1 MMNLF
6 SLTSIVFVA
15 MADGDDFLLF
25 WVNIVGFCVSSIF
38 LVRPPFIFYYQNAIL
53 KRIYSMRYS
62 RMLEES
68 SFANKKADYFWL
80 LLQSSVMLLVNT
92 ILRFPYPILNLT
104 VFFPYEDTITT
115 IQPPFPILILGFCS
129 HLSLVTATS
138 LNAHLSLRNDHNHST
153 LLTCSPRFVF
163 LVIEWNMESSD
174 WRFSRLRSGSY
185 WLVLARRLD

>member
-1 MMNLF
+1 
-6 SLTSIVFVA
+6 

-25 WVNIVGFCVSSIF
+25 WVNIVGFCVSSIL

-92 ILRFPYPILNLT
+92 IL
-104 VFFPYEDTITT
+104 
-115 IQPPFPILILGFCS
+115 
-129 HLSLVTATS
+129 
-138 LNAHLSLRNDHNHST
+138 
-153 LLTCSPRFVF
+153 
-163 LVIEWNMESSD
+163 
-174 WRFSRLRSGSY
+174 
-185 WLVLARRLD
+185 